1 MTTKRDIMK
10 IEVLATGCVRLNTTE
25 AIIREALSQS
35 DVDAQVVKVL
45 DRMEIAKSEMHM
57 TPAVII
63 DGQVKAVG
71 KVLNRKGSELY
82 CNECRRSIFLP
93 LKKSEQRVAQPQ
105 WIRENFIGIHTS

>member
-25 AIIREALSQS
+25 AIIKEALSQS

-71 KVLNRKGSELY
+71 KVLKIEKGLS
-82 CNECRRSIFLP
+82 CIVMNADAPSFFR
-93 LKKSEQRVAQPQ
+93 
-105 WIRENFIGIHTS
+105 